1 MSYFS
6 STKNNDKAEVASPS
20 ANAVRP
26 GKISDDASV
35 IGAGMTIT
43 GNIVCTGSLQI
54 FGRVTGDI
62 HAAHLAI
69 KEGARVEGKVIAL
82 DAVIE
87 GTFNGTIHGNAV
99 KLQKTAVV
107 DGEIFNKSLAI
118 EENARFEG
126 VSRRLERAVEPPSA
140 NAVARD
146 ANGGAPYG
154 TVTAL
159 TAAE

>member
-1 MSYFS
+1 MGYFS
-6 STKNNDKAEVASPS
+6 PKNERDTKLAAAATKVEAPKPAGSEVST
-20 ANAVRP
+20 
-26 GKISDDASV
+26 
-35 IGAGMTIT
+35 IGAGMQVT
-43 GNIVCTGSLQI
+43 GNIVCTGALQI

-69 KEGARVEGKVIAL
+69 KDGARVEGKVIAL

-87 GTFNGTIHGNAV
+87 GTFNGTIHGNTV
-99 KLQKTAVV
+99 KLQKTAAV

-140 NAVARD
+140 NVAARD
-146 ANGGAPYG
+146 VTGGAPYG

>member
-1 MSYFS
+1 VSYFS
-6 STKNNDKAEVASPS
+6 SAKNDKVEVKAAASPS
-20 ANAVRP
+20 TAPVRKN
-26 GKISDDASV
+26 GDDTST
-35 IGAGMTIT
+35 IGSAMTVT
-43 GNIVCTGSLQI
+43 GNIVCAGSLQI
-54 FGRVTGDI
+54 YGRVAGDI
-62 HAAHLAI
+62 HAAQPAI
-69 KEGARVEGKVIAL
+69 REGAHVEGKVIAL

-87 GTFNGTIHGNAV
+87 GTFNGTIHGNTV

-126 VSRRLERAVEPPSA
+126 VSRRLERAVEAPSA
-140 NAVARD
+140 NAMARD
-146 ANGGAPYG
+146 VTGGAPYG

>member
-6 STKNNDKAEVASPS
+6 STKNDKVEVKAAASPS
-20 ANAVRP
+20 AAPVRKN
-26 GKISDDASV
+26 GDDTST
-35 IGAGMTIT
+35 IGSGMTIT
-43 GNIVCTGSLQI
+43 GNIVCAGSLQI

-69 KEGARVEGKVIAL
+69 KDGARVEGKVIAL

-87 GTFNGTIHGNAV
+87 GTFNGTIHGNTV
-99 KLQKTAVV
+99 KLQKTAAV

-126 VSRRLERAVEPPSA
+126 VSRRLERAVEAPSA
-140 NAVARD
+140 NAMTRD
-146 ANGGAPYG
+146 VTTGAPYG

>member
-6 STKNNDKAEVASPS
+6 STKNDKVEVKAASPAPAPRKS
-20 ANAVRP
+20 
-26 GKISDDASV
+26 GDETST
-35 IGAGMTIT
+35 IGSGMSIT

-54 FGRVTGDI
+54 YGHVTGDI
-62 HAAHLAI
+62 HAAHLTI
-69 KEGARVEGKVIAL
+69 REGASVEGKVIAL

-87 GTFNGTIHGNAV
+87 GTFNGTIHGNTV
-99 KLQKTAVV
+99 KLQKTAAV

-126 VSRRLERAVEPPSA
+126 VSRRLERAVEAPSA
-140 NAVARD
+140 NAAARE
-146 ANGGAPYG
+146 ATGGAPYG